1 MVAPPISALD
11 KNACASYGGLVPGHN
26 HGRYLPLVS
35 GLEMSFFLV
44 RIIEDSPITVVGPL
58 RPSFPF
64 VGTSL
69 PLIDASSASAIT
81 ASDKGPYLVRG
92 KPLVLKLMPN
102 FFDFIKPDKSLAS
115 IWVRFPSLRLE
126 CWSSSCLFKI
136 AKVIGNPMR
145 CNDPITIMSR
155 LSFARIFC
163 TKCQLS
169 GHTSNAYLNNSTSTE
184 AHPSPGMT
192 KKMYVSPSGSLE
204 DMALKGSILSS
215 PHVASL
221 SCHQDS
227 GNVID
232 DPSAIDDPPQ
242 DASLIQS
249 KRPYMTRSKSL
260 FIPSDTLISVVNIAS
275 RRPS

>member
-1 MVAPPISALD
+1 MVASPISALD
-11 KNACASYGGLVPGHN
+11 KNARASYGGLVPGHN

-35 GLEMSFFLV
+35 GLEMSFFL
-44 RIIEDSPITVVGPL
+44 L
-58 RPSFPF
+58 
-64 VGTSL
+64 
-69 PLIDASSASAIT
+69 
-81 ASDKGPYLVRG
+81 
-92 KPLVLKLMPN
+92 
-102 FFDFIKPDKSLAS
+102 
-115 IWVRFPSLRLE
+115 
-126 CWSSSCLFKI
+126 
-136 AKVIGNPMR
+136 
-145 CNDPITIMSR
+145 SR
-155 LSFARIFC
+155 
-163 TKCQLS
+163 
-169 GHTSNAYLNNSTSTE
+169 HTSNAYLNKSTSTE

-232 DPSAIDDPPQ
+232 DPSVINDPPQ

-260 FIPSDTLISVVNIAS
+260 FIPFDTLISVVNIAS

>member
-1 MVAPPISALD
+1 MVASPISALD
-11 KNACASYGGLVPGHN
+11 KNARASYGGLVPGHN

-58 RPSFPF
+58 RPSSSFI
-64 VGTSL
+64 GTSL

-81 ASDKGPYLVRG
+81 ASNKGPCLVRG
-92 KPLVLKLMPN
+92 KPLVLKPMPN

-115 IWVRFPSLRLE
+115 IWVRFPSLWLE

-155 LSFARIFC
+155 LSFARVMIEANLLANLIHFINISLLNGTNLKQRVIYEYLQIFC

-169 GHTSNAYLNNSTSTE
+169 RHTSNAYLNKSTSTE

-221 SCHQDS
+221 SCHQVAET
-227 GNVID
+227 GNGDVI
-232 DPSAIDDPPQ
+232 
-242 DASLIQS
+242 
-249 KRPYMTRSKSL
+249 R
-260 FIPSDTLISVVNIAS
+260 
-275 RRPS
+275 